1 MDRFRFGPPSIG
13 STGCLFDS
21 NFLADSPV
29 GVHGD
34 AVAAEQG
41 AIQVAVVPPAV
52 ALVHRQ
58 QDQTALV
65 RLDVFGGRVAHLVA
79 ARQRWGER

>member
-1 MDRFRFGPPSIG
+1 M
-13 STGCLFDS
+13 
-21 NFLADSPV
+21 

-41 AIQVAVVPPAV
+41 AVQVAVVPPAV

-58 QDQTALV
+58 EDQTALV
-65 RLDVFGGRVAHLVA
+65 GVDVFGGCVAHLVA
-79 ARQRWGER
+79 TTEREIEMEDKR